1 MPTKEDHFM
10 FHDKDLNR
18 GADALLQEIATA
30 NSALRL
36 QLQPQLTRMVDE
48 MQKAGAP
55 VPAEM
60 RNLNEQL
67 LEEAIEARFDNLP
80 V

>member
-1 MPTKEDHFM
+1 MY
-10 FHDKDLNR
+10 HDTDFR
-18 GADALLQEIATA
+18 AGADALVEQITVA
-30 NSALRL
+30 NAALRL
-36 QLQPQLTRMVDE
+36 RLQPQLTRIVEDLL
-48 MQKAGAP
+48 KSGAP
-55 VPAEM
+55 VPPRL